1 MPTIREAVFWWW
13 YSLTSNIRTDYA
25 HRFTRVH
32 VLRLLT
38 SARWI
43 KAQYFIIHI
52 LSFLLHSVTKFT
64 THRFV
69 SLIFFCL
76 FLLSLSLSTCPFRP
90 LFNSLPSVC
99 IRNSCSYNAI
109 RSHRI
114 FRYSQRDAWNM
125 NKYLSFSEPT
135 YFHLNRQYRFL
146 FLCIHRP
153 CRR

>member
-43 KAQYFIIHI
+43 KAQYFIIHTFFHFCSI
-52 LSFLLHSVTKFT
+52 LSPNSPLTYSSLSFFSVCI
-64 THRFV
+64 
-69 SLIFFCL
+69 S
-76 FLLSLSLSTCPFRP
+76 SLSLSTCPFRP
-90 LFNSLPSVC
+90 LFNSLPSVF

-146 FLCIHRP
+146 FLCTHRP